1 MSVDEHRATPVPPTL
16 HDVARE
22 AGVSL
27 ATASRALNGS
37 TRTVNETFRRRVLDA
52 ALRLNYTPNLSAQA
66 VAKGLSSTIS
76 LLVSDIADPYF
87 SSIAAGAIRAADE
100 QRIATTMAVTHRD
113 HERELELVRVLRGQR
128 PRAII
133 LTGSRWD
140 GVASEHRLSDEL
152 AAYESTGGRVVLVS
166 QRTLPFATVQLG
178 NATGARE
185 LARELVG
192 AGYRRF
198 AVIAGDDRLLTSRER
213 VSGFA
218 EGLAEHGIAI
228 HPSRV
233 VRAEFTRDG
242 GRQGAAELLQLGLD
256 DVDLVFAVNDVMAIG
271 AMSAFRAAGLRLPE
285 DLAVAGYDDIAT
297 SRDVTPAL
305 TTVAVPLEAVGE
317 HAVRLALDP
326 ATDSTTTEP
335 VGATV
340 LLRESTPP
348 RA

>member
-1 MSVDEHRATPVPPTL
+1 MTVDDHRATPVPPTL

-37 TRTVNETFRRRVLDA
+37 TRTVNESFRRRVLDA

-66 VAKGLSSTIS
+66 VAKGLSTTIS

-113 HERELELVRVLRGQR
+113 AERELELVRVLRGQR

-140 GVASEHRLSDEL
+140 GVASEHRLAEEL

-185 LARELVG
+185 LARALVA

-198 AVIAGDDRLLTSRER
+198 AVIAGDDRLLTARER
-213 VSGFA
+213 VRGFA
-218 EGLAEHGIAI
+218 DGLAEHGIAI
-228 HPSRV
+228 HPSRI
-233 VRAEFTRDG
+233 VRADFSRDG
-242 GRQGAAELLQLGLD
+242 GRHGAEQLLEQGLEG
-256 DVDLVFAVNDVMAIG
+256 VELVFAVSDVMAIG
-271 AMSAFRAAGLRLPE
+271 AMSAFRAAGLSLPT
-285 DLAVAGYDDIAT
+285 DIAVAGYDDIAT

-305 TTVAVPLEAVGE
+305 TTVAVPLEEVGE

-326 ATDSTTTEP
+326 ATDSTTVEP

-340 LLRESTPP
+340 VLRESTPP

>member
-1 MSVDEHRATPVPPTL
+1 MTVDDHRATPVPPTL

-37 TRTVNETFRRRVLDA
+37 TRTVNESFRRRVLDA

-66 VAKGLSSTIS
+66 VAKGLSTTIS

-113 HERELELVRVLRGQR
+113 AERELELVRVLRGQR

-140 GVASEHRLSDEL
+140 GVASEHRLAEEL

-185 LARELVG
+185 LARALVA

-198 AVIAGDDRLLTSRER
+198 AVIAGDDRLLTARER
-213 VSGFA
+213 VRGFA
-218 EGLAEHGIAI
+218 DGLAEHGIAI
-228 HPSRV
+228 HPSRI
-233 VRAEFTRDG
+233 VRADFSRDG
-242 GRQGAAELLQLGLD
+242 GRHGAEQLLQQGLEG
-256 DVDLVFAVNDVMAIG
+256 VELVFAVSDVMAIG
-271 AMSAFRAAGLRLPE
+271 AMSAFRAAGLSLPA

-305 TTVAVPLEAVGE
+305 TTVAVPLEEVGE

-326 ATDSTTTEP
+326 ATDSTTVEP

-340 LLRESTPP
+340 VLRESTPP
-348 RA
+348 RD

>member
-1 MSVDEHRATPVPPTL
+1 MTVDDHRATPVPPTL

-37 TRTVNETFRRRVLDA
+37 TRTVNESFRRRVLDA

-66 VAKGLSSTIS
+66 VAKGLSTTIS

-113 HERELELVRVLRGQR
+113 AERELELVRVLRGQR

-140 GVASEHRLSDEL
+140 GVASEHRLAEEL

-185 LARELVG
+185 LARALVA

-198 AVIAGDDRLLTSRER
+198 AVIAGDDRLLTARER
-213 VSGFA
+213 VRGFA
-218 EGLAEHGIAI
+218 DGLAEHGIAI
-228 HPSRV
+228 HPSRI
-233 VRAEFTRDG
+233 VRADFSRDG
-242 GRQGAAELLQLGLD
+242 GRHGAEQLLQQGLD
-256 DVDLVFAVNDVMAIG
+256 GVELVFAVSDVMAIG
-271 AMSAFRAAGLRLPE
+271 AMSAFRSAGLSLPA
-285 DLAVAGYDDIAT
+285 DIAVAGYDDIAT

-305 TTVAVPLEAVGE
+305 TTVAVPLEEVGE

-326 ATDSTTTEP
+326 ATDSTTVEP

-340 LLRESTPP
+340 LLRESSPP

>member
-1 MSVDEHRATPVPPTL
+1 MSVDEQRVTPVPPTL

-37 TRTVNETFRRRVLDA
+37 TRTVNESFRRRVQDA

-87 SSIAAGAIRAADE
+87 SSIAAGAIRAADGE
-100 QRIATTMAVTHRD
+100 RIATTMAVTHRD
-113 HERELELVRVLRGQR
+113 ADRELELVRVLRGQR

-140 GVASEHRLSDEL
+140 GASQHRLAEEL
-152 AAYESTGGRVVLVS
+152 AAYESTGGRVVLIS

-178 NATGARE
+178 NAEGARE
-185 LARELVG
+185 LARALVG
-192 AGYRRF
+192 AGYRSF

-213 VSGFA
+213 LSGFA
-218 EGLAEHGIAI
+218 DGLAEHGIAI
-228 HPSRV
+228 HPSNI

-242 GRQGAAELLQLGLD
+242 GRQGAERLLQQGLD
-256 DVDLVFAVNDVMAIG
+256 GIELVFAVSDVMAIG
-271 AMSAFRAAGLRLPE
+271 AMSAFRAAGLSLPE
-285 DLAVAGYDDIAT
+285 DIAVAGYDDIAT

-326 ATDSTTTEP
+326 ATDVETVEHI
-335 VGATV
+335 GATV

-348 RA
+348 RG

>member
-37 TRTVNETFRRRVLDA
+37 TRTVNESYRRRVQDA

-66 VAKGLSSTIS
+66 VARGLSATIS

-113 HERELELVRVLRGQR
+113 AERELELVRVLRGQR

-140 GVASEHRLSDEL
+140 GVVSQHRLAEEL

-178 NATGARE
+178 NAAGARE
-185 LARELVG
+185 LARALVG
-192 AGYRRF
+192 AGYRSF

-213 VSGFA
+213 LSGFA
-218 EGLAEHGIAI
+218 DGLAEHGIAI
-228 HPSRV
+228 HPSNI

-242 GRQGAAELLQLGLD
+242 GRDGAERLLAQGLGGIE
-256 DVDLVFAVNDVMAIG
+256 LVFAVSDVMAIG
-271 AMSAFRAAGLRLPE
+271 AMSAFRAAGLSLPE
-285 DLAVAGYDDIAT
+285 DIAVAGYDDIAT

-326 ATDSTTTEP
+326 ATGPDTTEHI
-335 VGATV
+335 GATV

-348 RA
+348 RG